1 MPSRYA
7 GHQGGCE
14 VSQERMLE
22 MKVRE
27 ATVPLYPLA
36 PFFLLAAI
44 ITDSSQG
51 SDVQKDTPGT
61 IQPTFFL
68 T

>member
-1 MPSRYA
+1 
-7 GHQGGCE
+7 
-14 VSQERMLE
+14 